1 MAADND
7 LGFPESREMR
17 DRLLELQ
24 ARARRLRVTAMRPEL
39 SSMLEVTEDV
49 LRRMGE
55 AFAEF
60 ELRAVQHEDGPNAP
74 NIRKH

>member
-1 MAADND
+1 MAATND
-7 LGFPESREMR
+7 VGFPESREMR

-24 ARARRLRVTAMRPEL
+24 ARARHLKETAMRPEL

-60 ELRAVQHEDGPNAP
+60 ELRAVQHEDGPNTA
-74 NIRKH
+74 NMRKH